1 MKAILIAALGLLGL
15 PIASHAQQSMQVR
28 MFLVDEAGVGID
40 IGTITATETRYGTLF
55 QPKLTNLIP
64 GLHGFHVHENPD
76 CGPGKKDGKAEA
88 GGAAGGHYDPQ
99 KTGKHAGPYGDGHL
113 GDLPA
118 LFVNDEAEARHLVLA
133 PRIKLA
139 DLKGRALMIHEGG
152 DNYTDQPTLGG
163 GGGRMACGIVK

>member
-1 MKAILIAALGLLGL
+1 MKTLLVAVLGVLWVPVAG
-15 PIASHAQQSMQVR
+15 HAQQSMQVQ
-28 MFLVDEAGVGID
+28 MFLIDEAGLGVD
-40 IGTITATETRYGTLF
+40 IGTVTATETRYGTLF

-76 CGPGKKDGKAEA
+76 CGSGKKDGKPEA
-88 GGAAGGHYDPQ
+88 GAAAGGHYDPK

-118 LFVNDEAEARHLVLA
+118 LFVNDKAEATHPVLA

-139 DLKGRALMIHEGG
+139 DLKGRALVIHEGG
-152 DNYTDQPTLGG
+152 DNYSEQPKLGG
-163 GGGRMACGIVK
+163 GGGRMACGVVK